1 MGSRSGMSSTK
12 TVEIVVID
20 NVIYLDKVDEY
31 KMLEVMERRQLK
43 RLCNEEILK

>member
-12 TVEIVVID
+12 TVETVVID
-20 NVIYLDKVDEY
+20 NVIYLGQVDEY
-31 KMLEVMERRQLK
+31 KMLKVMERRQLK